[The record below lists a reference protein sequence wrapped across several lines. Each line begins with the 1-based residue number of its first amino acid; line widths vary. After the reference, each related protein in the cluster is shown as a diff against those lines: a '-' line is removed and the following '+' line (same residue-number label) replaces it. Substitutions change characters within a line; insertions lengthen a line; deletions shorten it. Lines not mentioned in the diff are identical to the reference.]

1 MYATIDDMIAR
12 FGRVE
17 VTRLSQTE
25 DRVTDEID
33 KTKVERA
40 IGDATAIVDGYLR
53 GRYQVPVTN
62 PPADLIRATC
72 IIARYDM
79 AKSDCSDPTDQM
91 QKDYDDVMKWL
102 GEIQKGIVKLACETA
117 AEEKINYNGGARF
130 EDRQAIFTPNSLRG
144 A

>member
-1 MYATIDDMIAR
+1 MYAILDDMIAR

-25 DRVTDEID
+25 DRATDEID
-33 KTKVERA
+33 IAKVERA
-40 IGDATAIVDGYLR
+40 IGDATAIIDGYLR
-53 GRYQVPVTN
+53 GRYKVPVIN

-79 AKSDCSDPTDQM
+79 AKSDRSDPTDQM

-102 GEIQKGIVKLACETA
+102 GEIQKGVVKLAAEA
-117 AEEKINYNGGARF
+117 ASEGKINNNGGARF
-130 EDRQAIFTPNSLRG
+130 DDRAAIFTPDSLRG

>member
-25 DRVTDEID
+25 DRVTDEIA
-33 KTKVERA
+33 KPKVERA
-40 IGDATAIVDGYLR
+40 LGDATAIVDGYLR

-79 AKSDCSDPTDQM
+79 AKSDRSEPTDQM

-102 GEIQKGIVKLACETA
+102 GEIQKGVVKLAAKTA
-117 AEEKINYNGGARF
+117 IEQINNSGVARF
-130 EDRQAIFTPNSLRG
+130 EDRQAIFTPDSLQG